1 MSMQASYDGVLVS
14 QVREGNLDAYGELV
28 RRYQGS
34 VFGVCY
40 RMLGGRQ
47 EAEDLAQDAF
57 LRGYERLETFDLA
70 YPFGPWIRRVA
81 ANLCLN
87 RLQRRQPVLLEFDD
101 EAGLRG
107 APPGPSPESEAEK
120 RQEAQAIRQAI
131 LELPP
136 MYRAVIELRHFQE
149 ASYEEIAATLRLP
162 LSDVKSHLYRARRTL
177 SRRLTGHA

>member
-1 MSMQASYDGVLVS
+1 MSMQANDDGVLVS
-14 QVREGNLDAYGELV
+14 QVREGNLEAYGELV

-101 EAGLRG
+101 EAGLRH
-107 APPGPSPESEAEK
+107 
-120 RQEAQAIRQAI
+120 RQANAGDSGR
-131 LELPP
+131 EPGRADSGERPALPVS
-136 MYRAVIELRHFQE
+136 AVIELRHYGTP
-149 ASYEEIAATLRLP
+149 ATVPPTLRLSSRREMP
-162 LSDVKSHLYRARRTL
+162 LSGCPDAGCKVDRP
-177 SRRLTGHA
+177 